1 MIWANLGDIL
11 IPIGRTVA
19 GYVVAFLLAFLGDL
33 LGRLFN
39 LSIGY
44 PWDPAVHQAII
55 YVSIGLGAG
64 IGSYAAWANPRHP
77 WRMMLLFGLIVV
89 AAGIIGAYLGRIYG
103 PGPDTSYWWHRYATD
118 RTVYFV
124 AAGVGTELLRFWGW
138 RTLFTPGL
146 APALPSRPCP
156 PMLRP
161 LPGKRVLIEM
171 TLQGT
176 CHCPDS
182 VQSPS
187 SPRLRESRVSP
198 TWADFLPAMPVGFQS
213 LPE

>member
-124 AAGVGTELLRFWGW
+124 AAGVGTGIATLL
-138 RTLFTPGL
+138 GL
-146 APALPSRPCP
+146 ADIIYSRTRPRTP
-156 PMLRP
+156 ISPM
-161 LPGKRVLIEM
+161 
-171 TLQGT
+171 
-176 CHCPDS
+176 
-182 VQSPS
+182 SPN
-187 SPRLRESRVSP
+187 
-198 TWADFLPAMPVGFQS
+198 A
-213 LPE
+213 

>member
-89 AAGIIGAYLGRIYG
+89 AAGIIGAYLGRTYG

-124 AAGVGTELLRFWGW
+124 AAGVGTGIATLL
-138 RTLFTPGL
+138 GL
-146 APALPSRPCP
+146 ADIIYSRTRPRTP
-156 PMLRP
+156 ISPM
-161 LPGKRVLIEM
+161 
-171 TLQGT
+171 
-176 CHCPDS
+176 
-182 VQSPS
+182 SPN
-187 SPRLRESRVSP
+187 
-198 TWADFLPAMPVGFQS
+198 A
-213 LPE
+213 